1 MDSSFE
7 PGDTAPTDAASRKFS
22 ASTPTFHWRFTVLRL
37 KSSLVPLALVFS
49 TSVSAQQATP
59 RAASTPHEKLA
70 REIYQELVNTNT
82 VRGVGSTTVAVRA
95 LAKRFIDAGFP
106 SEDVK
111 ILIPP
116 ADSTKGNLVVRYRGR
131 ISAKAQK
138 PLLLLAHLDVVAALR
153 SDWPRDPF
161 TLVEENGFFFGRG
174 SSDDK
179 AMAAI
184 FTANL
189 LQYKAEGW
197 RPSRDLILAL
207 TADEEGGNTNGVEW
221 LIKEHKDL
229 INAAYAINEGGGGTL
244 RGEGNDVHPLFNSIQ
259 AAEKVPENYTLTVT
273 NIGGHSS
280 VPRPVNAIYS
290 LANGLA
296 RLGRF
301 TFPVALNPVTRGY
314 FEQTAKVETPEVAAA
329 MRAIAAN
336 PADSVAA
343 ASLSK
348 NPLYAST
355 LRTTCVAT
363 LLEGGHAEN
372 ALPQKATANVNCRI
386 APTSSAE
393 ETMATLNRVVAD
405 TSIKITYA
413 EAERERFPTENR
425 AIEPALLEAATTIT
439 HSMYGNIPVIPVM
452 STGATDGRF
461 LRAANVPTYGVSGI
475 FSLPGESNA
484 HGRDEKLR
492 TKSFYDGLTFLD
504 KLVRQLAK

>member
-1 MDSSFE
+1 M
-7 PGDTAPTDAASRKFS
+7 
-22 ASTPTFHWRFTVLRL
+22 LRL
-37 KSSLVPLALVFS
+37 KFFVLSFALVLP
-49 TSVSAQQATP
+49 TPGSAQQTAP

-82 VRGVGSTTVAVRA
+82 VRGVGSTTVAARA
-95 LAKRFIDAGFP
+95 MAKRFIDAGFP

-111 ILIPP
+111 VLIPP
-116 ADSTKGNLVVRYRGR
+116 ADSTKGNLVVRYHGRGG
-131 ISAKAQK
+131 AKAQK

-161 TLVEENGFFFGRG
+161 TLVEENGFFYGRG
-174 SSDDK
+174 SADDK

-184 FTANL
+184 FVSNL

-207 TADEEGGNTNGVEW
+207 TADEEGGDTNGVEW

-229 INAAYAINEGGGGTL
+229 IDAAYTINEGGGGTL
-244 RGEGNDVHPLFNSIQ
+244 RGEGANVQPLFNSIQ

-273 NIGGHSS
+273 NVGGHSS

-296 RLGRF
+296 RLGQF
-301 TFPVALNPVTRGY
+301 TFPVALNPVTKGF
-314 FEQTAKVETPEVAAA
+314 FEQTAKLETPEVAAA

-336 PADSVAA
+336 PLDSVAA

-363 LLEGGHAEN
+363 MLEGGHAEN

-393 ETMATLNRVVAD
+393 ETLATLNRVVAD
-405 TSIKITYA
+405 TSIKITFVDSV
-413 EAERERFPTENR
+413 RERFPTENR
-425 AIEPALLEAATTIT
+425 AIEPALLDAVMTIT
-439 HSMYGNIPVIPVM
+439 SSMYGSIPVIPVM

-461 LRAANVPTYGVSGI
+461 LRAANIPTYGVSGI

-504 KLVRQLAK
+504 RLVRQLAK